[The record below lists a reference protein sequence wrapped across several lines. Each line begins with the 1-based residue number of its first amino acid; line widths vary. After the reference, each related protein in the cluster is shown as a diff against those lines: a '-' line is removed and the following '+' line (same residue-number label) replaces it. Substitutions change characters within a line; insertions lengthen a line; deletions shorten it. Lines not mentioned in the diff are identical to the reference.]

1 MFFLFFLI
9 LFRCNPPQNTTPPG
23 ILSPVE
29 MTKILVDIHIAET
42 AVQFNYQ
49 NPKKLTAEQLMSDFQ
64 NHLLNYN
71 GVDKDKFFKS
81 YQYYTQNIEKAD
93 EIYLAVIDSLA
104 RMEAKIKN

>member
-1 MFFLFFLI
+1 
-9 LFRCNPPQNTTPPG
+9 
-23 ILSPVE
+23 

-49 NPKKLTAEQLMSDFQ
+49 NTGKLTSEELMSEFQ
-64 NHLLNYN
+64 NHLFKYN

-104 RMEAKIKN
+104 RLEEKIR